1 MSLYDIGRVCIK
13 TMGRETGSYCV
24 IVDVMEG
31 RFVVVTGPKHISS
44 VRRRKCNVR
53 HLEPLETRI
62 EVEKGAD
69 DKAVEK
75 ALTEAGLLE
84 KFREKIRITQQ

>member
-1 MSLYDIGRVCIK
+1 MTLYNIGRVCVK
-13 TMGRETGSYCV
+13 TMGRETGAYCV

-31 RFVVVTGPKHISS
+31 RFVVVTGPKHLSS

-53 HLEPLETRI
+53 HLEPLELQI
-62 EVEKGAD
+62 EIEKGAD

-84 KFREKIRITQQ
+84 KFREKIRIAQ

>member
-1 MSLYDIGRVCIK
+1 MTLYDVGRVCVK

-53 HLEPLETRI
+53 HLEPLETKI

-75 ALTEAGLLE
+75 ALTDAGLLE
-84 KFREKIRITQQ
+84 KFREKIRVTQ